1 MRVIAHRPVQELHPA
16 AVPGQLIDQQ
26 HLVDIVTGQPVR
38 RRHQDDVQL
47 GQRRMITEPVQPGP
61 SQAGSAIPV
70 IAIDVLAV
78 QLPAALRGCRAQ
90 PVKLLLDGLR
100 LRLAGSRYPGI
111 HRRPHQAPPR

>member
-26 HLVDIVTGQPVR
+26 HLVDIVAGQPVR
-38 RRHQDDVQL
+38 RRHQDDVQI
-47 GQRRMITEPVQPGP
+47 GQRRMIAEPVQPRP

-70 IAIDVLAV
+70 ITVDVLAV